1 MKMIVTKIPED
12 LYREVKKALAEK
24 GQTMDSYIKSLVSAD
39 LGVMPKSEFRT
50 VCFRIPENEYKQLKL
65 SAINHSMT
73 IKGLVESLIIRD
85 IDEKGIMER
94 YETED
99 SRGKCKT
106 ISFQVSNNLFKAI
119 KQRIL
124 QTDMS
129 DQDYMRTLIYSETH
143 QERGENM
150 NEAQSIDVSM

>member
-1 MKMIVTKIPED
+1 MIVTQIPED
-12 LYREVKKALAEK
+12 LYREVKTRLAEK
-24 GQTMDSYIKSLVSAD
+24 GQTMDSYIKSLVSED
-39 LGVMPKSEFRT
+39 LGVTPKSELRT

-65 SAINHSMT
+65 LAINRSMT

-94 YETED
+94 FETED
-99 SRGKCKT
+99 SRGKCKS
-106 ISFQVSNNLFKAI
+106 ISFQVSNDLFNAI

-143 QERGENM
+143 QEQEENM
-150 NEAQSIDVSM
+150 NEAQSIDMSM

>member
-1 MKMIVTKIPED
+1 MKMIVTQIPED
-12 LYREVKKALAEK
+12 LYREVKTMLAEK

-39 LGVMPKSEFRT
+39 LGIMPKSEFRT

-65 SAINHSMT
+65 LAINRSMT
-73 IKGLVESLIIRD
+73 IKGLVESLILQD
-85 IDEKGIMER
+85 IDEKNITER
-94 YETED
+94 FETED
-99 SRGKCKT
+99 SCGKCKT

-143 QERGENM
+143 QEREENM
-150 NEAQSIDVSM
+150 SEARSIDMSM